1 MFALSSMVEA
11 IEIKRNASTPAK
23 KLFSRIKDPAPME
36 PNAIGSYAK
45 GCLAGA
51 EKLPANGLGWQT
63 MRLSRNRF
71 WGHPEL
77 IDFIERLAKGSK
89 EKDGWTGL
97 LVGDLTQPRGG
108 PMPGGHASHQVGL
121 DVDIWL
127 KAMPKK
133 TLTNKERE
141 NVSAISVI
149 KKGTRTINNKTW
161 TTGHAKLLRR
171 AASDKKVAR
180 IFIHPGIKKQLCEW
194 SKGEKDRSWLRKIR
208 PWYGHHYHFH
218 VRLTCPKGDSNCK
231 NQPAPP
237 AGPGCGKKLAWWLSD
252 KPYRHVPK
260 PGDKVAKKR
269 DVRLADLPKECTIV
283 LNKKKASSKKL
294 AAKVNQVND
303 KEPATKEL
311 AAKVNQVNDKEPAT
325 AGYLN

>member
-1 MFALSSMVEA
+1 MRIILSLVVMFALSGVVEA
-11 IEIKRNASTPAK
+11 IDIKRNASTPAK
-23 KLFSRIKDPAPME
+23 KLFSRIKAPAPME
-36 PNAIGSYAK
+36 PQSIGGYAK

-51 EKLPANGLGWQT
+51 EKLPANGPGWQT
-63 MRLSRNRF
+63 MRLFRNRF

-77 IDFIERLAKGSK
+77 IDFIERLAKDAK
-89 EKDGWTGL
+89 EKDGWPGL

-108 PMPGGHASHQVGL
+108 PMPGGHASHQSGL

-127 KAMPKK
+127 KPMPKK
-133 TLTNKERE
+133 ILTNKERN
-141 NVSAISVI
+141 NVSAVSM
-149 KKGTRTINNKTW
+149 KKSNSEVNPKTW
-161 TTGHAKLLRR
+161 TTKHAKLLRR
-171 AASDKKVAR
+171 AALDKKVAR
-180 IFIHPGIKKQLCEW
+180 IFIHPSIKKQMCNW
-194 SKGEKDRSWLRKIR
+194 SKEQKDRSWLRKLR

-237 AGPGCGKKLAWWLSD
+237 AGPGCDKKLAWWLSD

-260 PGDKVAKKR
+260 PGEKVAKKR
-269 DVRLADLPKECTIV
+269 AIRLADLPKECTIV
-283 LNKKKASSKKL
+283 LNKQNASS
-294 AAKVNQVND
+294 
-303 KEPATKEL
+303 KEL

>member
-1 MFALSSMVEA
+1 MRILLCLILVFAFSSMAEA
-11 IEIKRNASTPAK
+11 KEIKRSTSTPAK
-23 KLFSRIKDPAPME
+23 KLFSQIKDPAPME
-36 PNAIGSYAK
+36 PHAIGGYAK

-51 EKLPANGLGWQT
+51 EALPANGIGWQT
-63 MRLSRNRF
+63 MRLSRNRY

-77 IDFIERLAKGSK
+77 IDFIERLAKDTK

-127 KAMPKK
+127 KPAPKK

-141 NVSAISVI
+141 NVSAVSMI
-149 KKGTRTINNKTW
+149 KSRSEINPKTW
-161 TTGHAKLLRR
+161 TTKHAKLLRR

-180 IFIHPGIKKQLCEW
+180 IFIHPAIKKQMCDW
-194 SKGEKDRSWLRKIR
+194 SKGQKDSSSWMSKLR

-218 VRLTCPKGDSNCK
+218 VRLRCPQGDHSCT

-237 AGPGCGKKLAWWLSD
+237 PGPECGAKLAWWLSD

-260 PGDKVAKKR
+260 PGEKVAKKR
-269 DVRLADLPKECTIV
+269 DIRLADLPKQCTIV
-283 LNKKKASSKKL
+283 LNKQDIDKKGEKV
-294 AAKVNQVND
+294 AAKINQEN
-303 KEPATKEL
+303 KKSP
-311 AAKVNQVNDKEPAT
+311 PT
-325 AGYLN
+325 AGYLR

>member
-1 MFALSSMVEA
+1 MQ
-11 IEIKRNASTPAK
+11 PH
-23 KLFSRIKDPAPME
+23 
-36 PNAIGSYAK
+36 AIGSYAK

-51 EKLPANGLGWQT
+51 EALPANGPGWQT

-71 WGHPEL
+71 WGHPDL

-89 EKDGWTGL
+89 EKEGWTGL

-127 KAMPKK
+127 KQAPEK

-141 NVSAISVI
+141 NVSAVSMI
-149 KKGTRTINNKTW
+149 KSRSEINPKTW
-161 TTGHAKLLRR
+161 TTNHAKLLRR
-171 AASDKKVAR
+171 AAMDKKVAR
-180 IFIHPGIKKQLCEW
+180 IFIHPAIKKQMCDW
-194 SKGEKDRSWLRKIR
+194 SEGQKDRSSWMSKLR

-218 VRLTCPKGDSNCK
+218 VRLTCPEGDSSCK

-237 AGPGCGKKLAWWLSD
+237 PGPGCDAKLAWWLSD

-260 PGDKVAKKR
+260 PGEKVAPKR
-269 DVRLADLPKECTIV
+269 DIRLADLPKECTVV
-283 LNKKKASSKKL
+283 LNKQDEKEDKKV
-294 AAKVNQVND
+294 AAKINQVNQ
-303 KEPATKEL
+303 KEPPTS
-311 AAKVNQVNDKEPAT
+311 
-325 AGYLN
+325 GYLD